1 MLQKLRQELRKQMA
15 ATTDK
20 FFSTAK
26 EEDNMY
32 SAMLTG
38 MFHGFNI
45 VEGII
50 DELEKEEN

>member
-1 MLQKLRQELRKQMA
+1 MLQKLRQEIRKQMA
-15 ATTDK
+15 DTTNK

-45 VEGII
+45 VEGMI